1 MKGKS
6 FMNNNQPLNII
17 SIENKNIEECIYNIR
32 GQQVMLDSDIAFF
45 FGVETKN
52 LNKQMKR
59 NGDRFPADFCF
70 QLSYEEFKNLRFQ
83 NGTSNYGG
91 RRYLPYVYTEE
102 GIIAL
107 AGVLKNDIAAKMSVE
122 IARKFIQ
129 MRRFIMEN
137 GDVLLA
143 LARLQNRQIEFENE
157 TNRKFDE
164 ILKLIS
170 KADLPKQAIFSAGQF
185 YDAYEF
191 ITSIIRRANSSI
203 VLIDPYCDSKA
214 FTFLKNK
221 KESVEL
227 TICSS
232 HLSKLEDD
240 EIVKFEQQYGKIN
253 IIYLDDNHDRYIIID
268 NKECYQLGASLNYAG
283 KKMFSIIKNENK
295 GIIDYLLK
303 QINQ

>member
-1 MKGKS
+1 
-6 FMNNNQPLNII
+6 MNNNQPLNII

-45 FGVETKN
+45 FDVTVSAMN
-52 LNKQMKR
+52 RQMKR
-59 NGDRFPADFCF
+59 NIERFPEDFCF
-70 QLSYEEFKNLRFQ
+70 QLSNKEIDDLRCQ
-83 NGTSNYGG
+83 NGTTKFLSSK
-91 RRYLPYVYTEE
+91 RRYNPYVYTEE

-129 MRRFIMEN
+129 MRRFVLEN

-143 LARLQNRQIEFENE
+143 LAKLQNRQIEFENE
-157 TNRKFDE
+157 TNKKFDE

-191 ITSIIRRANSSI
+191 ISSIIQRANVSI
-203 VLIDPYCDSKA
+203 ILIDPYCDSKA

-221 KESVEL
+221 KEKVEL
-227 TICSS
+227 TICLS
-232 HLSKLEDD
+232 HSSKLEND
-240 EIVKFEQQYGKIN
+240 EISKYESQYGKIT
-253 IIYLDDNHDRYIIID
+253 IKYLDDNHDRYIIID
-268 NKECYQLGASLNYAG
+268 NEECYQLGASLNYAG

-295 GIIDYLLK
+295 DIIQFILNK
-303 QINQ
+303 INQ

>member
-1 MKGKS
+1 
-6 FMNNNQPLNII
+6 MNNNQPLNLL

-45 FGVETKN
+45 FEVETKTI
-52 LNKQMKR
+52 NKQMKR
-59 NGDRFPADFCF
+59 NIERFPEDFCF
-70 QLSYEEFKNLRFQ
+70 QLSNKEIDDLRCHF
-83 NGTSNYGG
+83 GTTKLLSSK
-91 RRYLPYVYTEE
+91 RRYNPYVYTEE

-129 MRRFIMEN
+129 MRRFILEN

-143 LARLQNRQIEFENE
+143 LAKLQNRQIEFENE
-157 TNRKFDE
+157 TNKKFDE

-170 KADLPKQAIFSAGQF
+170 RADLPKQAIFNAGQF

-191 ITSIIRRANSSI
+191 ISSIIRRANVSI

-221 KESVEL
+221 KETVEL
-227 TICSS
+227 TICLS
-232 HLSKLEDD
+232 HSSKLENN
-240 EIVKFEQQYGKIN
+240 EIAKYESQYGKVTIK
-253 IIYLDDNHDRYIIID
+253 YLDDNHDRYIIID
-268 NKECYQLGASLNYAG
+268 NEECYQLGASLNYAG

-295 GIIDYLLK
+295 GIIDFLLK
-303 QINQ
+303 QIN

>member
-1 MKGKS
+1 MS
-6 FMNNNQPLNII
+6 NIQPLNLM

-45 FGVETKN
+45 FGIETKN

-59 NGDRFPADFCF
+59 NIERFPADFCF
-70 QLSYEEFKNLRFQ
+70 QLNSKEFKDLRFQ

-102 GIIAL
+102 GIITL

-129 MRRFIMEN
+129 MRKFILEN

-143 LARLQNRQIEFENE
+143 LAKLQNRQIEFENE

-185 YDAYEF
+185 YDAYEY
-191 ITSIIRRANSSI
+191 ISSIVRSANCSI

-232 HLSKLEDD
+232 RLSKLDKE
-240 EIVKFEQQYGKIN
+240 EIEKFESQYGRIN
-253 IIYLDDNHDRYIIID
+253 VKQLDDNHDRYLIID
-268 NKECYQLGASLNYAG
+268 NEECYQLGASLNYAG
-283 KKMFSIIKNENK
+283 KKMFSVIKNENK
-295 GIIDYLLK
+295 DIVDYLLK
-303 QINQ
+303 QISV

>member
-1 MKGKS
+1 
-6 FMNNNQPLNII
+6 MNNNQPLNLI
-17 SIENKNIEECIYNIR
+17 SIENKNIEECIYNVR

-45 FGVETKN
+45 FEVETKTI
-52 LNKQMKR
+52 NKQMKR
-59 NGDRFPADFCF
+59 NIDRFPEDFCF
-70 QLSYEEFKNLRFQ
+70 QLSNKEMNDLRCHF
-83 NGTSNYGG
+83 GTTKFLSSK
-91 RRYLPYVYTEE
+91 RRYNPYVYTEE

-122 IARKFIQ
+122 IARRFIQ
-129 MRRFIMEN
+129 MRKFILEN

-143 LARLQNRQIEFENE
+143 LAKLQNRQIEFENE
-157 TNRKFDE
+157 TNKKFDE

-185 YDAYEF
+185 YDAYEY
-191 ITSIIRRANSSI
+191 ISSIIQRANTSI

-232 HLSKLEDD
+232 HLSKLEND

-253 IIYLDDNHDRYIIID
+253 INYLDDNHDRYLILD
-268 NKECYQLGASLNYAG
+268 NEECYQLGASLNYAG

-295 GIIDYLLK
+295 DIIRFILNT
-303 QINQ
+303 INQ